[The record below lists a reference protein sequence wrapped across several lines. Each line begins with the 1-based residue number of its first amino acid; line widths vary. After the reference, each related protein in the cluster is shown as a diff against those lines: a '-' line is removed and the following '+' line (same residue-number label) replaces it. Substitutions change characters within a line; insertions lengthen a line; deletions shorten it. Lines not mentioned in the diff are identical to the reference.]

1 MAHDILI
8 VDDESDIRSLTAGIL
23 EDEGYETREA
33 ADSQSALDA
42 LAARRPNLVLLDIW
56 LQGSELDGLQILK
69 KIKENHPEIP
79 VLMMSGHGTVE
90 TAVTAIK
97 DGAYDFIEK
106 PFKSDR
112 LLLNV
117 RRAIEAARLRVENE
131 ELRLRAGSSLDLI
144 GASPAMREIQQI
156 IE

>member
-79 VLMMSGHGTVE
+79 VLMMSGTERSRPPSRRSRTGPTTSSKNLSNPTVCC
-90 TAVTAIK
+90 
-97 DGAYDFIEK
+97 
-106 PFKSDR
+106 
-112 LLLNV
+112 
-117 RRAIEAARLRVENE
+117 
-131 ELRLRAGSSLDLI
+131 
-144 GASPAMREIQQI
+144 
-156 IE
+156 